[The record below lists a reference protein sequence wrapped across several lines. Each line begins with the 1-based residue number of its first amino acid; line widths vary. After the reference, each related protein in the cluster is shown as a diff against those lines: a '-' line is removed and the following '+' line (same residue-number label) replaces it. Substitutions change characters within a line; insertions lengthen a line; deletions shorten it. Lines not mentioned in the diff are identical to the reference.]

1 MNLRIKNIAISTT
14 ITVYFIHTLKIILS
28 SCLPFI
34 KTKSALDKQLLS
46 HLNMDDNG
54 YLVPE
59 LTVTQH
65 RNRPLV
71 KLYVLSIEYAE
82 IVMAMANECTSCCT
96 CTTLSTS
103 HLDFHLL
110 MAWKL
115 NFSDNARHPG
125 KM

>member
-1 MNLRIKNIAISTT
+1 
-14 ITVYFIHTLKIILS
+14 
-28 SCLPFI
+28 
-34 KTKSALDKQLLS
+34 
-46 HLNMDDNG
+46 MDDNG

-96 CTTLSTS
+96 STTLSTS